1 MAIDIFNEEVCNWD
15 IWEVYCNLHVI
26 SGKFNLRFYEL
37 CHEMARE
44 KNWVIMG
51 LNKFCS
57 WDIYSLEGL
66 FQGIMFWENEMQIR
80 IKSFMRASCL
90 VVSDSLRSHGL
101 QPAKLVCP
109 WNSPGKNTEVV
120 SGSLL
125 QGIFPDQGSNP
136 GLLHCRRILYLP
148 SHQGSPKSFIVGP

>member
-15 IWEVYCNLHVI
+15 IREVYCNLHVI

-101 QPAKLVCP
+101 QPAKSVH
-109 WNSPGKNTEVV
+109 
-120 SGSLL
+120 
-125 QGIFPDQGSNP
+125 GIFQARTLKWLVDPSSRGSSQTRDQTQVSCIAGGFFTFRVIREARS
-136 GLLHCRRILYLP
+136 P
-148 SHQGSPKSFIVGP
+148 S